1 MILVICVYLP
11 DTLSRNRVTGQKN
24 SIGSRHTSDGE
35 CRRAPLLTWG
45 VLFVLERVMMPMLSN
60 RNSSKGAK
68 LE

>member
-45 VLFVLERVMMPMLSN
+45 GIVRVRASDDANVIEP
-60 RNSSKGAK
+60 
-68 LE
+68 